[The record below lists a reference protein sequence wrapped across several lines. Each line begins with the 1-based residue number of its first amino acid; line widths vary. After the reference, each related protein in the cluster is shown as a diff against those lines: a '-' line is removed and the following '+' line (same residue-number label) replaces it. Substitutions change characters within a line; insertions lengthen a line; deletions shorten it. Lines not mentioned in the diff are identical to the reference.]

1 MQPALKESSVPA
13 VHGNRHRNVL
23 PGEDPDL
30 YDRLRAE
37 LEARYAPA
45 TILEELEVDHLLNTL
60 WEIQRLV
67 RIKPQVVNIDR
78 KRALTELIQQTV
90 FNHRL
95 VRAEDID
102 QASNLAGAYFGAE
115 DERKNVEE
123 LLARF
128 GLNEDAVIAKAFV
141 LNAAALEGIEVQIQ
155 LATARAYTIHAQL
168 ETMIARRAQAQ
179 AKPLRLSDK
188 RSKPK

>member
-1 MQPALKESSVPA
+1 
-13 VHGNRHRNVL
+13 
-23 PGEDPDL
+23 L

-45 TILEELEVDHLLNTL
+45 TILEQLEVEHLLNTL

-115 DERKNVEE
+115 DERKKVEE